1 VSEPIGIALL
11 GCTGSIGSQT
21 LDVVRLHRDRL
32 RIVAL
37 AARKDVE
44 SVAALAAEFPDARLA
59 LFDEQWARSLSEQLG
74 KPVASG
80 VEGLVSLAEMPEAD
94 IVVVAVAGMIGLQP
108 TIAALKAGKRVA
120 LASKEALV
128 AGGAVVMP
136 LADENTLR
144 PIDSEHSAIRQCLQ
158 GEDRAGIEQIFL
170 TSSGG
175 PFRGWSAERLQQV
188 TVEQALNHPTW
199 KMGGK
204 ITIDSA
210 TLMNK
215 ALELI
220 EACWLFGVSP
230 KEVEVVVHPQSVIHS
245 MVKFRDGSVLA
256 QMGHPDMKLPIQY
269 ALLGPERLPSPARDW
284 HPMHTP
290 SLTFEPVDDATFP
303 SVVLA
308 REAFSRGGVVPT
320 AMNAVNEEAVHAF
333 LAGRLQFVR
342 IFEAVERAIRGAPD
356 LAPTLENILQTDQEF
371 RARFNADLVEGVYSS
386 SVR

>member
-1 VSEPIGIALL
+1 MSEPLGVAIL

-21 LDVVRLHRDRL
+21 LDVVRLHPDRL
-32 RIVAL
+32 RVVAL
-37 AARKDVE
+37 AARKDAQ
-44 SVAALAAEFPDARLA
+44 SVAAVLTEFPDAQLA
-59 LFDEQWARSLSEQLG
+59 LFDEQAARWLGEQVG

-80 VEGLVSLAEMPEAD
+80 VEGLASLAVMPQAD
-94 IVVVAVAGMIGLQP
+94 VVVVAVAGMIGLQP
-108 TIAALKAGKRVA
+108 TIEALKAGKRVA

-136 LADENTLR
+136 LANDDTLR

-158 GEDRAGIEQIFL
+158 GEDRSGVERIFL

-175 PFRGWSAERLQQV
+175 PFRGWTPEQLREV
-188 TVEQALNHPTW
+188 TIDQALNHPTW

-215 ALELI
+215 GLELI
-220 EACWLFGVSP
+220 EACWLFGVAADG
-230 KEVEVVVHPQSVIHS
+230 VEVVVHPQSVIHS

-284 HPMHTP
+284 QPMHTP
-290 SLTFEPVDDATFP
+290 SLTFEPVDDRTFP
-303 SVVLA
+303 SVSMA
-308 REAFSRGGVVPT
+308 REAFRAGGVVPT
-320 AMNAVNEEAVHAF
+320 ALNAVNEEAVRAF
-333 LAGRLQFVR
+333 LTGRLAFVG
-342 IFEAVERAIRGAPD
+342 IFEAVGRAVSAAPR
-356 LAPTLENILQTDQEF
+356 LAPTLDNILHADQEF
-371 RARFNADLVEGVYSS
+371 RGRFNADLAEGVYSKS
-386 SVR
+386 AL

>member
-1 VSEPIGIALL
+1 MSEPLGVAVL

-21 LDVVRLHRDRL
+21 LDVVRLHPDRL
-32 RIVAL
+32 RVVAL
-37 AARKDVE
+37 AARKDVD
-44 SVAALAAEFPDARLA
+44 SVAAIASEFPDARLA
-59 LFDEQWARSLSEQLG
+59 LFDEQSARSLSEQLG

-94 IVVVAVAGMIGLQP
+94 IVAVAVAGMIGLEP

-128 AGGAVVMP
+128 AGGAVVMT
-136 LADENTLR
+136 LANEDALR

-158 GEDRAGIEQIFL
+158 GEDRAGVERIFL

-175 PFRGWSAERLQQV
+175 PFRGWSAERLGEV
-188 TVEQALNHPTW
+188 TIEQALNHPTW

-215 ALELI
+215 GLELI

-230 KEVEVVVHPQSVIHS
+230 EEVEVVVHPQSVIHS
-245 MVKFRDGSVLA
+245 MVKFRDGSVIA

-269 ALLGPERLPSPARDW
+269 ALLGPERVPSPARDW

-290 SLTFEPVDDATFP
+290 SLTFEPLDDSTFP
-303 SVVLA
+303 SVSLA
-308 REAFSRGGVVPT
+308 REAFQMGGVVPT
-320 AMNAVNEEAVHAF
+320 ALNAVNEEAVHAF
-333 LAGRLQFVR
+333 LDGRLSFVG
-342 IFEAVERAIRGAPD
+342 IFTAVEQAIRHAPR
-356 LAPTLENILQTDQEF
+356 LEPTLENILQTDREF
-371 RARFNADLVEGVYSS
+371 RTRFNTDLAGGVYSS
-386 SVR
+386 SAR